1 MDTPTLVGTG
11 FVVLGAVVWIVCAV
25 YAYQNAPRL
34 GRNAWLWTIIC
45 LIFGPLG
52 LMLLF
57 VLPKREHAGG
67 STGGSTHAAQKKKS
81 EQEALYE
88 VPKKKH

>member
-34 GRNAWLWTIIC
+34 GRNPWLWTIIC
-45 LIFGPLG
+45 ILFGPLR
-52 LMLLF
+52 LMVLF
-57 VLPKREHAGG
+57 VLPKREHATG
-67 STGGSTHAAQKKKS
+67 SAHHSQAKKT